1 MSEDTK
7 VRSQS
12 PELESMLLPQL
23 QAVASQ
29 LGIEGAAKMKKAALV
44 TAISELQAQNRE
56 SAKAERE
63 AARAERDARRAE
75 RRGDRNDR
83 NDRGDR
89 NDGGDDND
97 QIGRAHV

>member
-29 LGIEGAAKMKKAALV
+29 LGIEGAAKMKKARSEEH
-44 TAISELQAQNRE
+44 TSELQ
-56 SAKAERE
+56 S
-63 AARAERDARRAE
+63 
-75 RRGDRNDR
+75 
-83 NDRGDR
+83 
-89 NDGGDDND
+89 
-97 QIGRAHV
+97 H